1 MTPPQALLIGEA
13 FSPWTQK
20 ARWALEVCAVDF
32 AYREY
37 TPTLSEPWLRWRM
50 RQWSGPVSVPVLL
63 AGSQVVRGSW
73 DIARFAAAS
82 AGDDRLGDFNAIA
95 PWNELSEAALAEAR
109 SRVVRCV
116 LADPQALDEASAS
129 VLPQPLRQPLRFVA
143 RDAARRLERKYR
155 HLLVPGS
162 LRIAL
167 ERTRAGLQA
176 SACDYLLGSFS
187 YADITMAVVLEG
199 IAPAA
204 TIEPPLG
211 PATRHCWSD
220 AAMATEFED
229 LLRWR
234 ERLVAGHSHPGSGRH
249 PVPEALHPVQKG
261 GRAR

>member
-1 MTPPQALLIGEA
+1 MTPTSPLLIGEA

-20 ARWALEVCAVDF
+20 ARWALQVCGVDF

-63 AGSQVVRGSW
+63 AGSQVIRGSW
-73 DIARFAAAS
+73 DIARFAATS
-82 AGDDRLGDFNAIA
+82 AGDHRLGDFAAIA

-109 SRVVRCV
+109 TRVVRGV

-129 VLPQPLRQPLRFVA
+129 VLPRPLRQPLRFVA
-143 RDAARRLERKYR
+143 RDAARRLDRKYR

-167 ERTRAGLQA
+167 EHSRAGLQA
-176 SACDYLLGSFS
+176 SGSDYLLGSFS

-204 TIEPPLG
+204 VIQPPLG
-211 PATRHCWSD
+211 PATRRCWSD
-220 AAMATEFED
+220 PALAMEFED

-234 ERLVAGHSHPGSGRH
+234 ERLVASHPLPGSGGH
-249 PVPEALHPVQKG
+249 PVPEALHSVQKG
-261 GRAR
+261 RRAR

>member
-1 MTPPQALLIGEA
+1 MPSSRALLVGEA

-20 ARWALEVCAVDF
+20 AGWALEACAVGF

-63 AGSQVVRGSW
+63 AGPDVIRGSW

-82 AGDDRLGDFNAIA
+82 AGDDRLGDFDAIA

-109 SRVVRCV
+109 TRVVRCV

-129 VLPQPLRQPLRFVA
+129 VLPRPLRQPLRFVA
-143 RDAARRLERKYR
+143 RDAARRLDCKYR

-167 ERTRAGLQA
+167 QRTRDGLQA
-176 SACDYLLGSFS
+176 SGCDFLLGRFS

-204 TIEPPLG
+204 RIDPPLG
-211 PATRHCWSD
+211 PATRRCWSD
-220 AAMATEFED
+220 AALAAEFED

-234 ERLVAGHSHPGSGRH
+234 QRLVAGTSR
-249 PVPEALHPVQKG
+249 
-261 GRAR
+261 